1 MDNSKDLY
9 LICVV
14 VPKPDILPGNV
25 GSHATGPNLEY
36 KYAPKHFE
44 VCNLVHHVGNSTAAV
59 KKFGEHVVLLL
70 AFDFQQL
77 FALPLA
83 LTHLERSASDLDFLS
98 IFDPLRCSVSWFIE
112 GFHRAVEV
120 LDGRMEAIAG
130 FGPRQF
136 PRLSRN
142 YYILGYDDIC

>member
-25 GSHATGPNLEY
+25 RSHPTGPNLEY
-36 KYAPKHFE
+36 KYAQKHFE

-83 LTHLERSASDLDFLS
+83 LTHLERSVSDLDFLS
-98 IFDPLRCSVSWFIE
+98 IFDPLRCSVPWF
-112 GFHRAVEV
+112 FLRF
-120 LDGRMEAIAG
+120 L
-130 FGPRQF
+130 PRRGS
-136 PRLSRN
+136 P
-142 YYILGYDDIC
+142 